1 MKLLAVIVGADS
13 ASACLDAAVLA
24 ARSLD
29 DATIEALNV
38 VVDPDR
44 IHASSDEE
52 IEFQRLRVRDEGTA
66 QDRADAAHAAF
77 VAWAAGAGDDTPR
90 VSWRSIVG
98 AEQATV
104 TREAANVDALIVVA
118 REHTMDSGDAVHA
131 AIFST
136 DKPVLIVPPH
146 WRPGSEAAFDHVAVG
161 LSDSDTARHAIREAA
176 PWLRVARRV
185 TAIRIGEGGD
195 PAVRLEALLDEICVA
210 HELHVVPRQGD
221 NLGAQLVAEAKA
233 IDAGLLVTGAYRHN
247 QLVEWFMGGTTR
259 HLLAA
264 AEIPLLMAH

>member
-13 ASACLDAAVLA
+13 APACLGAAVLA
-24 ARSLD
+24 AKALG
-29 DATIEALNV
+29 DASIEALNV
-38 VVDPDR
+38 VVDPEK
-44 IHASSDEE
+44 IHASSEEE
-52 IEFQRLRVRDEGTA
+52 IQFQRLRERDEGTA
-66 QDRADAAHAAF
+66 QERADAARAAF
-77 VAWAAGAGDDTPR
+77 AAWNAGAGEDTPR

-98 AEQATV
+98 AEEAVV
-104 TREAANVDALIVVA
+104 TSEAANVDALIVVA
-118 REHTMDSGDAVHA
+118 REQSMDSGDAIHA
-131 AIFST
+131 ALFST

-146 WRPGSEAAFDHVAVG
+146 WRPGAFTAFSHMAVG

-176 PWLRVARRV
+176 PWLRVASRV
-185 TAIRIGEGGD
+185 TAIRIGEDGD
-195 PAVRLEALLDEICVA
+195 PALKLEALLDELCVT
-210 HELHVVPRQGD
+210 HELFVVPRQGN

-233 IDAGLLVTGAYRHN
+233 VGADLLVTGAYRHN